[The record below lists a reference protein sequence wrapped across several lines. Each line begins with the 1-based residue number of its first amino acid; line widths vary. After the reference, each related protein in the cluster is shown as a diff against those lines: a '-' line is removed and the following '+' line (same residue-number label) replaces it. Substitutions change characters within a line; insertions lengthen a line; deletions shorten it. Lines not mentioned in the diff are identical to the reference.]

1 MNCLD
6 GASLTY
12 VHTFCSSLLGG
23 AGLEQCRAEVQ
34 SRCGID
40 VLSWFRQA
48 PGESQAGRATVER
61 CVTAG
66 FQQQPGW
73 VEQLETV
80 VREKEGGRTGRVHS
94 HSKGRCKAI
103 KKHDNK
109 KLQQFCFNIRFLLDG
124 PLTLHQG
131 GGGSGRRGWRAGWW
145 CWPVWW
151 AWQCRAGGTTGTT
164 PSSGRSG
171 QRRRRS
177 CSVSWQSSQPAPTF
191 VVQNIR

>member
-1 MNCLD
+1 MNCPD

-48 PGESQAGRATVER
+48 PGESQAGRAAVER

-80 VREKEGGRTGRVHS
+80 VREKEGGRSGRVNS
-94 HSKGRCKAI
+94 YNTTGW
-103 KKHDNK
+103 
-109 KLQQFCFNIRFLLDG
+109 CFQCSC
-124 PLTLHQG
+124 LTARASIPAL
-131 GGGSGRRGWRAGWW
+131 GWRWRRQ
-145 CWPVWW
+145 
-151 AWQCRAGGTTGTT
+151 AWLAGGT
-164 PSSGRSG
+164 
-171 QRRRRS
+171 
-177 CSVSWQSSQPAPTF
+177 
-191 VVQNIR
+191 VVLFCLAGVAVQGWRYFILRQERAAREAELLHLLEELTARTHACDPECQVRVLCGFLMYALIG